1 MNAPAKV
8 SIIREEN
15 DLIAD
20 VRISLGTPKGMSDF
34 YLVFRGDPQKV
45 IELLDRAHKVAK
57 EALMTGQYEDH
68 RAIKA

>member
-1 MNAPAKV
+1 MADRV
-8 SIIREEN
+8 SIIREEQ

-20 VRISLGTPKGMSDF
+20 VRISLGSPRYSTDF
-34 YLVFRGDPQKV
+34 YLVFRGDPQKT

-68 RAIKA
+68 RKIKE